1 MKKEISPV
9 IGIIAVVGL
18 LAVIVGAFFY
28 FGNSNR
34 LTPEQ
39 MDTRETLI
47 RARKKEAEKG
57 VAQRGPAR
65 P

>member
-9 IGIIAVVGL
+9 VGIIAVVGL
-18 LAVIVGAFFY
+18 LAVIIGAFVY

-39 MDTRETLI
+39 METRETLI
-47 RARKKEAEKG
+47 RARKKEAGQG
-57 VAQRGPAR
+57 VAQRGPTH